1 MAKII
6 RRTTMIALLMVI
18 ITTLIDVWDDND
30 IDNIDS

>member
-6 RRTTMIALLMVI
+6 RRITMIALLMVI